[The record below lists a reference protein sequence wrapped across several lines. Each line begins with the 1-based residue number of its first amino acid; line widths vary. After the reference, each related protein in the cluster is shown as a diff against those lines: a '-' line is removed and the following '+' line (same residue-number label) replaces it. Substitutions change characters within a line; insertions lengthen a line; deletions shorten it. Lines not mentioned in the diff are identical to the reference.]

1 MPVCATLTAVS
12 LMMRTTQDELL
23 TAAETCRYLKVTPRT
38 LYRYIQDRRM
48 PAFKLGKEWRFVRS
62 DLEQWLRGRI
72 RAHRTR
78 AAR

>member
-1 MPVCATLTAVS
+1 
-12 LMMRTTQDELL
+12 MMRTTQDELL